1 MHVLITATGR
11 LSKPIRSMLCPSVL
25 QADPAYYLPIQGVRL
40 VNESCKRFGY
50 STGGAPLVSP
60 HMSADAQPP
69 IDAKRQS
76 ASGLAG
82 LLGSVISAG
91 KGILAR
97 RRRAVAQAAS
107 GDLLAKCRQLLHH
120 RGEASGLALACE
132 VIADYQALDE
142 TNQLLFFQSLAQ
154 DFDVVSAD
162 IISAAEQYKA
172 QPSSAHLS
180 ALTKLAEA
188 PRVKLFRR
196 MNMAPGATAVLVQ
209 MRGSLQRWLP
219 KHPQLEPVG
228 SDLKH
233 LFVSWFNRGFLE
245 LRLIDWNS
253 PAAVLE
259 RIIQY
264 ESVHEIQGWSD
275 LRSRLGENRM
285 CFAFF
290 HPALPDD
297 PLVFVEVA
305 LTAGIPK
312 AIGPL
317 IDKTHEPTNEN
328 DLDTVAFY
336 SISNCHPGL
345 AGVSFGNFLI
355 KQVVE
360 EVGKRHPKTKRYV
373 TLSPIPGFC
382 QWLEKQQDR
391 LDIDLYELR
400 STARVEGADA
410 AQVKQDEVLALCAR
424 YLVNERG
431 PTNQAID
438 PVARFH
444 LGNGASLHAIH
455 WAADLSDNGLHQSA
469 GLMVNYLYDLGSIEE
484 NHDAYFDQS
493 EVAVSRLVAKHLS

>member
-1 MHVLITATGR
+1 V
-11 LSKPIRSMLCPSVL
+11 
-25 QADPAYYLPIQGVRL
+25 
-40 VNESCKRFGY
+40 
-50 STGGAPLVSP
+50 
-60 HMSADAQPP
+60 
-69 IDAKRQS
+69 
-76 ASGLAG
+76 G
-82 LLGSVISAG
+82 LLGSVINAG
-91 KGILAR
+91 KDILAR
-97 RRRAVAQAAS
+97 RREAVAQAAS

-154 DFDVVSAD
+154 DFDVVSTD

-172 QPSSAHLS
+172 LPSSAHLS

-219 KHPQLEPVG
+219 KHPQLESVG

-317 IDKTHEPTNEN
+317 IDKTHEPTSEN

-400 STARVEGADA
+400 STARVEGVDA
-410 AQVKQDEVLALCAR
+410 PQVKQDEVLALCAR

-493 EVAVSRLVAKHLS
+493 EVAVSRLVAKYLS

>member
-1 MHVLITATGR
+1 
-11 LSKPIRSMLCPSVL
+11 
-25 QADPAYYLPIQGVRL
+25 
-40 VNESCKRFGY
+40 
-50 STGGAPLVSP
+50 
-60 HMSADAQPP
+60 
-69 IDAKRQS
+69 
-76 ASGLAG
+76 
-82 LLGSVISAG
+82 
-91 KGILAR
+91 
-97 RRRAVAQAAS
+97 
-107 GDLLAKCRQLLHH
+107 
-120 RGEASGLALACE
+120 
-132 VIADYQALDE
+132 
-142 TNQLLFFQSLAQ
+142 
-154 DFDVVSAD
+154 
-162 IISAAEQYKA
+162 
-172 QPSSAHLS
+172 
-180 ALTKLAEA
+180 
-188 PRVKLFRR
+188 
-196 MNMAPGATAVLVQ
+196 
-209 MRGSLQRWLP
+209 
-219 KHPQLEPVG
+219 
-228 SDLKH
+228 
-233 LFVSWFNRGFLE
+233 
-245 LRLIDWNS
+245 
-253 PAAVLE
+253 
-259 RIIQY
+259 
-264 ESVHEIQGWSD
+264 
-275 LRSRLGENRM
+275 M

-317 IDKTHEPTNEN
+317 IDKTHEPTSEN

-400 STARVEGADA
+400 STARVEGVDA
-410 AQVKQDEVLALCAR
+410 PQVKQDEVLALCAR

>member
-1 MHVLITATGR
+1 
-11 LSKPIRSMLCPSVL
+11 
-25 QADPAYYLPIQGVRL
+25 
-40 VNESCKRFGY
+40 
-50 STGGAPLVSP
+50 
-60 HMSADAQPP
+60 MSADAQPP

-82 LLGSVISAG
+82 LLGSVINAG

-142 TNQLLFFQSLAQ
+142 TNQLLFFESLARN
-154 DFDVVSAD
+154 FDVVPAD

-172 QPSSAHLS
+172 KPSPAHLS
-180 ALTKLAEA
+180 ALTKLVEA
-188 PRVKLFRR
+188 PRIKLFRR

-317 IDKTHEPTNEN
+317 IDKTHEPTSEN

-400 STARVEGADA
+400 STARVEGVDA
-410 AQVKQDEVLALCAR
+410 PQVKQDEVLALCAR

-493 EVAVSRLVAKHLS
+493 EVAVSRLVAKYLS

>member
-1 MHVLITATGR
+1 
-11 LSKPIRSMLCPSVL
+11 MLP
-25 QADPAYYLPIQGVRL
+25 
-40 VNESCKRFGY
+40 
-50 STGGAPLVSP
+50 P
-60 HMSADAQPP
+60 HMSADAQSP

-76 ASGLAG
+76 ASGLVG
-82 LLGSVISAG
+82 LLGSVINAG
-91 KGILAR
+91 KDILAR
-97 RRRAVAQAAS
+97 RREAVAQAAS

-142 TNQLLFFQSLAQ
+142 TNQLLFFESLARN
-154 DFDVVSAD
+154 FDVVPAD

-172 QPSSAHLS
+172 KPSPAHLS
-180 ALTKLAEA
+180 ALTKLVEA
-188 PRVKLFRR
+188 PRIKLFRR
-196 MNMAPGATAVLVQ
+196 MNMAPGATAVLVE
-209 MRGSLQRWLP
+209 MRGSLLNWLP
-219 KHPQLEPVG
+219 QHPHLEPVG

-264 ESVHEIQGWSD
+264 ESVHEIQGWGA
-275 LRSRLGENRM
+275 LRSRLRENRM

-305 LTAGIPK
+305 LTAGIPN
-312 AIGPL
+312 AIAPL
-317 IDKTHEPTNEN
+317 IDKTDEPAKDS
-328 DLDTVAFY
+328 DLDTVVFY

-345 AGVSFGNFLI
+345 SGVSFGNFLI

-360 EVGKRHPKTKRYV
+360 EVGKRHSKAKRYV
-373 TLSPIPGFC
+373 TLSPVPGFC
-382 QWLEKQQDR
+382 QWLDKQQER
-391 LDIDLYELR
+391 LDVDLHEIR
-400 STARVEGADA
+400 STARVEGTEA
-410 AQVKQDEVLALCAR
+410 AHTTQQQMLALCAQ
-424 YLVNERG
+424 YLVKQRG
-431 PTNQAID
+431 RSNHAAD

-455 WAADLSDNGLHQSA
+455 WAADLSEKGLHQSA
-469 GLMVNYLYDLGSIEE
+469 GLMVNYLYDTSSIEE
-484 NHDAYFDQS
+484 NHDAYFDQG
-493 EVAVSRLVAKHLS
+493 EVAVSRQVAKHLS